1 MESGAKYSN
10 STLHSQLFTLFLFF
24 RLIIPKKKFIMDYMK
39 NFYFGRWFSFM
50 GSDPYDNQILKY
62 CSWGQTLC
70 PRTKG
75 ADFI

>member
-1 MESGAKYSN
+1 
-10 STLHSQLFTLFLFF
+10 
-24 RLIIPKKKFIMDYMK
+24 
-39 NFYFGRWFSFM
+39 M